1 MRVVLGAIIGGAIGL
16 ILGYFGKC
24 TSAGTCPIARNLL
37 IITII
42 GVLLGALV
50 AIRK

>member
-16 ILGYFGKC
+16 ILGYIGKC
-24 TSAGTCPIARNLL
+24 ASGACPITRNPL

-42 GVLLGALV
+42 GVVLGALV
-50 AIRK
+50 TIRK

>member
-1 MRVVLGAIIGGAIGL
+1 MRVVLGAIIGGAIGFT
-16 ILGYFGKC
+16 LGYFGKC
-24 TSAGTCPIARNLL
+24 ASGVCPITMNPL

>member
-1 MRVVLGAIIGGAIGL
+1 MRVILGAIIGGAIGF

-24 TSAGTCPIARNLL
+24 TSAGACPITRNPL

-42 GVLLGALV
+42 GVVLGALV